1 MMSQCA
7 IALGSNL
14 GNSLTILETTI
25 KRLSQHPHL
34 KLINHSPWYETI
46 PIGPPQPNYLN
57 GCAILETSLT
67 PEKLL
72 GELLK
77 IEQDFGRI
85 RQQKWGP
92 RTLDLDLLLYDDL
105 ILETQIL
112 EIPHPRMIERGFVLV
127 PLCDIAATWVHPI
140 TQKTIKDHLNMVDDK
155 GVKLFRQ

>member
-1 MMSQCA
+1 MSQCA